1 MAETFQDRL
10 DSQDR
15 IGGDSA
21 DISTVAHFNWNSLSV
36 RHVELMKGVR
46 ATSDKSEWIFVGN
59 AVQVW
64 VTVTRA
70 ANSAGEAA
78 DVVVSLRGFFGA
90 EKPADSEDGVQ
101 IQAVPAGENNE
112 NSLEIFSGGGPMPM
126 WFRATITTAVT
137 DNNDYVDV
145 NAKIVSG

>member
-15 IGGDSA
+15 IGDSA
-21 DISTVAHFNWNSLSV
+21 DIATVAHLNWNSLSV

-46 ATSDKSEWIFVGN
+46 ATSDKSDWIFVGD
-59 AVQVW
+59 AIQIW

-78 DVVVSLRGFFGA
+78 DVVVSLRGY
-90 EKPADSEDGVQ
+90 
-101 IQAVPAGENNE
+101 
-112 NSLEIFSGGGPMPM
+112 LRGGKARGQ
-126 WFRATITTAVT
+126 RGRRSDTAYT
-137 DNNDYVDV
+137 CRR
-145 NAKIVSG
+145 GQ